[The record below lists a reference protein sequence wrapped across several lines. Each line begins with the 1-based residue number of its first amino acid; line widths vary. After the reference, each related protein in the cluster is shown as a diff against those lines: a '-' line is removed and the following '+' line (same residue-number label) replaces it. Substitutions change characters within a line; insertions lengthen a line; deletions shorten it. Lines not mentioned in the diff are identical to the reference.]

1 MDGDA
6 NQPATRGDLV
16 ALRTELK
23 EDLKALESRVDTKID
38 TLATTLQNSMESMR
52 DQIIRAVQIMD
63 ENNRKDSVH
72 ADEHAALV
80 NRVTNLEKEVFG

>member
-6 NQPATRGDLV
+6 NQPPTQGDLL

-23 EDLKALESRVDTKID
+23 EDRKAFESRVDTKLD
-38 TLATTLQNSMESMR
+38 TLATTLQESMESMR

-63 ENNRKDSVH
+63 ENNRDSVH